1 MRKTFQSGSNLGW
14 LHQVEPARL
23 RSADRPRAWLANTV
37 PPNKA
42 DVPGPKGRDS
52 LVSNAVK
59 SANRHADIAVA
70 SSVSALFPEVPP
82 GPPRLRPWEVFQRG
96 SFARPD
102 AP

>member
-1 MRKTFQSGSNLGW
+1 MTYKPSVKVSKPKPGW
-14 LHQVEPARL
+14 LHQADPARS
-23 RSADRPRAWLANTV
+23 RFADRFRAWLANTV

-70 SSVSALFPEVPP
+70 SSVSALSP
-82 GPPRLRPWEVFQRG
+82 
-96 SFARPD
+96 
-102 AP
+102 